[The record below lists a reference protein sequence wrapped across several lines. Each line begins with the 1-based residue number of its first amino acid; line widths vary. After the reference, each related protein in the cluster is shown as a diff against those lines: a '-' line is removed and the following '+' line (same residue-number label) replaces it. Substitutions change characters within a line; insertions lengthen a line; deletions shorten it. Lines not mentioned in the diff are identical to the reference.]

1 MESLTANE
9 VVALF
14 GLDARRVRKEVEYG
28 LFGPS
33 SPPRFDLI
41 ATVYL
46 YTVSELGFELGA
58 VEDRR
63 RLYAL
68 IANAMKK
75 PKRPEIV
82 ELSPVANLKI
92 GQVVGEVVDRT
103 GRFEAWKRKLVT
115 NDRILGGEPVFPHSR
130 LSVRYI
136 GGLLLKGTSSS
147 EIHDDYPYLKDEDI
161 EFAKMYALAYPP
173 IGRPRSERQASSR

>member
-28 LFGPS
+28 LFRPS
-33 SPPRFDLI
+33 SPPRFDLT

-46 YTVSELGFELGA
+46 YIVSELGFELGA

-63 RLYAL
+63 KLYAL
-68 IANAMKK
+68 ISNAMKK
-75 PKRPEIV
+75 SKRPEIV

-92 GQVVGEVVDRT
+92 GQVVGEVEDKT
-103 GRFEAWKRKLVT
+103 SRFEAWKHKLVT
-115 NDRILGGEPVFPHSR
+115 DDRILGGEPVFPRSR
-130 LSVRYI
+130 LAVRHI
-136 GGLLLKGTSSS
+136 GGLLLRGTTPA

-161 EFAKMYALAYPP
+161 EFAKMYASAYPP
-173 IGRPRSERQASSR
+173 MGRPRRGPQASSR

>member
-1 MESLTANE
+1 MESLTTNE

-28 LFGPS
+28 LFGAS
-33 SPPRFDLI
+33 SPPRFDLT

-46 YTVSELGFELGA
+46 CTVSELGFELGA

-63 RLYAL
+63 KLYAL

-75 PKRPEIV
+75 AKRPKTV
-82 ELSPVANLKI
+82 ELSPVADLKI
-92 GQVVGEVVDRT
+92 GHVVGEVEDKT
-103 GRFEAWKRKLVT
+103 GRFESWKRKLVT
-115 NDRILGGEPVFPHSR
+115 DDRILGGEPVFPGSR
-130 LSVRYI
+130 LAVRHI
-136 GGLLLKGTSSS
+136 GGLLLQGTAPT
-147 EIHDDYPYLKDEDI
+147 EIREDYPYLKDEDI

-173 IGRPRSERQASSR
+173 MGRPRRGPEASSR

>member
-1 MESLTANE
+1 MESLTTNE

-28 LFGPS
+28 LFGAS
-33 SPPRFDLI
+33 SPPRFDLT

-46 YTVSELGFELGA
+46 CTVSELGFELGA

-63 RLYAL
+63 KLYAL

-75 PKRPEIV
+75 ANRPETV
-82 ELSPVANLKI
+82 ELSPVADLKI
-92 GQVVGEVVDRT
+92 SHVVGEVEDKT

-115 NDRILGGEPVFPHSR
+115 DDRILGGETVFPRSR
-130 LSVRYI
+130 LAVRNI
-136 GGLLLKGTSSS
+136 GGLLLRGTPPA
-147 EIHDDYPYLKDEDI
+147 EIPEDYPYLKDDHI
-161 EFAKMYALAYPP
+161 ELAKTYPQP
-173 IGRPRSERQASSR
+173 HPPTVHP

>member
-1 MESLTANE
+1 MESLTTNE

-28 LFGPS
+28 LFGGS
-33 SPPRFDLI
+33 SPPRFDLT

-46 YTVSELGFELGA
+46 CTVFELGFELGA
-58 VEDRR
+58 VEDRKK
-63 RLYAL
+63 LYAL

-82 ELSPVANLKI
+82 ELSPVADLKI
-92 GQVVGEVVDRT
+92 GHVVGEVEDRA

-115 NDRILGGEPVFPHSR
+115 DDRILGGEPVFPRSR

-136 GGLLLKGTSSS
+136 GGLLIQGTAPA
-147 EIHDDYPYLKDEDI
+147 EIREDYPYLKDEDI

-173 IGRPRSERQASSR
+173 IGRPRRGPEASSR